1 MAIPIRWFYVAE
13 GRRQGPV
20 ELSRLVE
27 LILSGTIPED
37 TLVWYAG
44 RPDWIPACRI
54 AEIAHELP
62 PPLPKAEPA
71 PPALV
76 LADGPGGERAADGA
90 AANEALPPAIPSGP
104 EAQAAAAAG
113 EARREHHHRHHR
125 HKRHRYVVIASPWW
139 KRWIIPFILALI
151 GLGLFLWLYLMHINQ
166 PAPPQDYSPPVGAL
180 GEPGPPAHG

>member
-1 MAIPIRWFYVAE
+1 MAIPTRWFYVAE

-37 TLVWYAG
+37 TLVWYTG

-62 PPLPKAEPA
+62 PPLPKAEPT

-76 LADGPGGERAADGA
+76 LADAPGERPAEGGGAVEAA
-90 AANEALPPAIPSGP
+90 PPAIPAGA
-104 EAQAAAAAG
+104 EGQATGAG
-113 EARREHHHRHHR
+113 ENRHEHHHRHHR

-139 KRWIIPFILALI
+139 KRWIVPFVLALI

-166 PAPPQDYSPPVGAL
+166 PAPPQEYPAPVGAL
-180 GEPGPPAHG
+180 VGGQPARG

>member
-20 ELSRLVE
+20 ELTRLVE

-71 PPALV
+71 PPALT
-76 LADGPGGERAADGA
+76 LAELGVERTVEGGVAVEAA
-90 AANEALPPAIPSGP
+90 PPAIPPGAEGP
-104 EAQAAAAAG
+104 ATSAG
-113 EARREHHHRHHR
+113 DARHAHHHRHH
-125 HKRHRYVVIASPWW
+125 HHQKRHRYVVIANPWW
-139 KRWIIPFILALI
+139 KRWIIPFVVALI

-166 PAPPQDYSPPVGAL
+166 PAPPQEYPSPVGSIAASQ
-180 GEPGPPAHG
+180 PARG

>member
-1 MAIPIRWFYVAE
+1 MAIPTRWFYVAE

-37 TLVWYAG
+37 TLVWYTG
-44 RPDWIPACRI
+44 RPDWISACRI

-62 PPLPKAEPA
+62 PPLPKAEPP

-76 LADGPGGERAADGA
+76 LADAPGERPGEGA
-90 AANEALPPAIPSGP
+90 AANEASPPAIPSGA
-104 EAQAAAAAG
+104 EGQGAGAG
-113 EARREHHHRHHR
+113 EGRHEHHHRHHR

-151 GLGLFLWLYLMHINQ
+151 GLILFLWLYLMHINQ
-166 PAPPQDYSPPVGAL
+166 PPPPQDYPPPVGAV
-180 GEPGPPAHG
+180 GASHPARG

>member
-27 LILSGTIPED
+27 LILSGTVPED

-62 PPLPKAEPA
+62 PPLPKAEPT

-76 LADGPGGERAADGA
+76 LAAGPVEQLVDGA
-90 AANEALPPAIPSGP
+90 GRDESTPPAIPSG
-104 EAQAAAAAG
+104 G
-113 EARREHHHRHHR
+113 EGSATGDGRHERHHRHHR

-166 PAPPQDYSPPVGAL
+166 PPPQQEYPSPVGTFS
-180 GEPGPPAHG
+180 EDRPARG

>member
-1 MAIPIRWFYVAE
+1 MAIPTRWFYVAE

-37 TLVWYAG
+37 TLVWYTG

-71 PPALV
+71 PPAV
-76 LADGPGGERAADGA
+76 TLAELGVERTVEGGVAVEAA
-90 AANEALPPAIPSGP
+90 PPAIPSAVEGG
-104 EAQAAAAAG
+104 AASAG
-113 EARREHHHRHHR
+113 DARHGHHHKHHH

-151 GLGLFLWLYLMHINQ
+151 GLGLFLWLYLMHVNQ
-166 PAPPQDYSPPVGAL
+166 PAPPQEYPPPVGAAADA
-180 GEPGPPAHG
+180 GPARG

>member
-44 RPDWIPACRI
+44 RPDWIPASRI

-62 PPLPKAEPA
+62 PPLPTAEPA
-71 PPALV
+71 PPAVSLTE
-76 LADGPGGERAADGA
+76 LPAERVVEGA
-90 AANEALPPAIPSGP
+90 GAIEGSPPAIPSAAEG
-104 EAQAAAAAG
+104 QAAG
-113 EARREHHHRHHR
+113 GSGARPEQHHRHHR

-139 KRWIIPFILALI
+139 KRWIVPFILALI
-151 GLGLFLWLYLMHINQ
+151 GLGLFLWLYLMHVNQ
-166 PAPPQDYSPPVGAL
+166 PAAPPEY
-180 GEPGPPAHG
+180 PGPATGLARSQPPRA